1 MRFALA
7 IASLVIAGV
16 LLILGIGQRTF
27 LAGPAEINYPA
38 AISADA
44 AYAVIPGS
52 DFTAV
57 PGQANIRLTGDD
69 GFAAVGSTTDI
80 EAWLAPMRHTE
91 LAVDTETGE
100 LVATVVP
107 PQVDDSEESNG
118 DPANGAPATG
128 AEEETEYDAR
138 GSDLWLTE
146 QEGAGRLAVSLTEDQ
161 SIIVQAPTDGEISA
175 VWVQDQRTPLA
186 GPLLVAGGF
195 FAILG
200 LILYLLAVDHDRRGL
215 GPRRGSTGPLPGLR
229 QWLGGF
235 GPRRRVADEPA
246 VPESTTPERTSSES
260 KAPDSKA
267 PEQKSS
273 TERRALR
280 PALVPVMG
288 LAVVLTLSGCSAA
301 YWPEFSQDE
310 TTEAAPEEAPVTNRA
325 PVPVTETQIDRI
337 VRDVARVAG
346 AGDDALDAVALESR
360 FRGDALAQR
369 KANYQIRTSVP
380 DYEVRLPRITDEQL
394 DYELVQSTEGWPRT
408 IFVTVASELPS
419 TGAEEAAPAEGE
431 EDAAAEPTP
440 SPSLA
445 MVLTQR
451 NPHENFKVSRLF
463 ALRGGIS
470 MPPAAPV
477 EEGTARL
484 ADDLKGLVLPPGEV
498 GPAYAAIL
506 AGGPEVEQAEL
517 FDLEG
522 DSVIAKSG
530 AAWVATARQ
539 SATDA
544 GTDVDYSVSAA
555 QSDGTIVSLSTGV
568 EGALVATTVRETR
581 VEAQT
586 GDYQP
591 TAVGAFAALSG
602 LTGRHERLVS
612 VVAHQLLFFVPS
624 EASGDSIQLLGYTTE
639 LVEANNS

>member
-1 MRFALA
+1 MTERRQDNIHRLITPNAQVLRGRGIYLLPNLFTTAALFAGFYA
-7 IASLVIAGV
+7 MMSSTHHHFQA
-16 LLILGIGQRTF
+16 
-27 LAGPAEINYPA
+27 A
-38 AISADA
+38 AIGILA
-44 AYAVIPGS
+44 AIVLDGMDGRIARMTNTQS
-52 DFTAV
+52 DFGAEYDSLADMVSFGVAPAV
-57 PGQANIRLTGDD
+57 LAYEWMLRDVGKFGFLIAFVYVSGAALRLARFNVQKTVQDKRFFKGLPSPS
-69 GFAAVGSTTDI
+69 AA
-80 EAWLAPMRHTE
+80 A
-91 LAVDTETGE
+91 
-100 LVATVVP
+100 LVATTVWFA
-107 PQVDDSEESNG
+107 QD
-118 DPANGAPATG
+118 
-128 AEEETEYDAR
+128 YH
-138 GSDLWLTE
+138 L
-146 QEGAGRLAVSLTEDQ
+146 Q
-161 SIIVQAPTDGEISA
+161 GEA
-175 VWVQDQRTPLA
+175 
-186 GPLLVAGGF
+186 F
-195 FAILG
+195 
-200 LILYLLAVDHDRRGL
+200 
-215 GPRRGSTGPLPGLR
+215 
-229 QWLGGF
+229 
-235 GPRRRVADEPA
+235 
-246 VPESTTPERTSSES
+246 
-260 KAPDSKA
+260 
-267 PEQKSS
+267 
-273 TERRALR
+273 
-280 PALVPVMG
+280 
-288 LAVVLTLSGCSAA
+288 AVVLTLSGCSAA